1 MNTITQSKKFHVI
14 FFLLFELLIK
24 EFDVLTIANTEVVTD
39 DEDGLQHVGSSR
51 PPDVKKKKGIL
62 GLFGK

>member
-1 MNTITQSKKFHVI
+1 MFC
-14 FFLLFELLIK
+14 FLNSLIK
-24 EFDVLTIANTEVVTD
+24 EIDVLTIANTEVVTD
-39 DEDGLQHVGSSR
+39 DEDGLQHVGTSR

>member
-1 MNTITQSKKFHVI
+1 M
-14 FFLLFELLIK
+14 K
-24 EFDVLTIANTEVVTD
+24 EIDVFTIANTEVVTD
-39 DEDGLQHVGSSR
+39 DEDGLQHVGTSR